1 MNPTS
6 SLAADARSLD
16 ALRSQAGHDPRKAIQ
31 AAASQFEALF
41 MRQLLKSMRDA
52 MPKSGMWDSANQG
65 LYQDMFDQQLAQTMS
80 GRPGGLAD
88 VIARQLSR
96 HMNRSDSRP
105 DTAASAPSGTVP
117 AAAPDMDVSPGARA
131 VQAARFAAA
140 RAAAARSGIDGGD
153 PVPGTS
159 ASANEQG
166 GAAARRLG
174 PAASDRIEP
183 SRMPEV
189 DRLAPAQAGFVQ
201 RMWPHALLA
210 EKTTG
215 VPAAYIVGQAALESG
230 WGSRE
235 IRNPDG
241 SPSHNLFGIK
251 AGANWSGDAVQA
263 KTTEYVEGRAR
274 KQVEQFRAYGSYS
287 EAFSDWAKLLANSPR
302 YGEVLR
308 SADSAGQFADG
319 MQRAGYATDPQ
330 YGAKLER
337 TINRALALKRLVL

>member
-16 ALRSQAGHDPRKAIQ
+16 ALRTQAGHDPRKAIQ

-65 LYQDMFDQQLAQTMS
+65 LYQDMFDQQIAQTMS

-96 HMNRSDSRP
+96 HMGRADPRP
-105 DTAASAPSGTVP
+105 D
-117 AAAPDMDVSPGARA
+117 AAAPTPGGAPAAMVPGLDVSAGERA

-140 RAAAARSGIDGGD
+140 RAAAARSGIGGDD
-153 PVPGTS
+153 PVPGTAAAAPAQGS
-159 ASANEQG
+159 AG
-166 GAAARRLG
+166 ARRLG
-174 PAASDRIEP
+174 PAAGDRVAA
-183 SRMPEV
+183 SRMPEL
-189 DRLAPAQAGFVQ
+189 DGLAPAQAGFVQ

-230 WGSRE
+230 WGRHE
-235 IRNPDG
+235 IRKSDG

-251 AGANWSGDAVQA
+251 AGASWSGDAVQA
-263 KTTEYVEGRAR
+263 KTTEYVDGRAR
-274 KQVEQFRAYGSYS
+274 KQVEKFRAYGSYS
-287 EAFSDWAKLLANSPR
+287 EAFSDWARLLANSPR

-308 SADSAGQFADG
+308 SADSAGEFAEG